1 MSKIDKNLNTSIK
14 SDIPHTILDTLEL
27 TSDYFKSKNHERHYT
42 QAIRKGLQLTK
53 LKHLIDVS
61 TVKRQKEYWK
71 TYHCDRVKLQQGDK
85 LKGSLC
91 RKRWCQHCN
100 RIKTAELLKGY
111 HKPLIDL
118 SKDGLYFVTLT
129 APTVKER
136 ELRSEIKKRYKAFTR
151 IKDNIRKNYGI
162 KINGIR
168 KTEVTYNEKDN
179 KYHPHFHIIVQ
190 GQYEAE
196 LIQSLW
202 LKQFTRA
209 DIKAQDIRHIDTKE
223 AKNLVEVFKYATKD
237 VTKDT
242 ITARAMDIIY
252 RALEGIRTIQ
262 TYGSIRKV
270 KEPTESDT
278 INTTVDWNKARLE
291 IWVYDPDEMD
301 YINAYNERLIQ
312 TQNIIHHAQENKQ
325 KSKER
330 DYVFNEDDLRTKRAI
345 QGVSRKE

>member
-1 MSKIDKNLNTSIK
+1 MSKIDKNIYPSIK
-14 SDIPHTILDTLEL
+14 SDSPSTILDTLEL
-27 TSDYFKSKNHERHYT
+27 TSDLFKSKNHQRHYT
-42 QAIRKGLQLTK
+42 QAIRKGLQLAK

-61 TVKRQKEYWK
+61 TVERQKQYWK
-71 TYHCDRVKLQQGDK
+71 TYHCDRVKLQLGDK

-111 HKPLIDL
+111 HKPLSDL

-136 ELRSEIKKRYKAFTR
+136 ELRSEIKKRYQAFTR
-151 IKDNIRKNYGI
+151 IKDNIRKNYGV

-168 KTEVTYNEKDN
+168 KTEVTYNEIEN

-196 LIQSLW
+196 LIQALW

-209 DIKAQDIRHIDTKE
+209 SIKAQDIKHVDTKD
-223 AKNLVEVFKYATKD
+223 AKNLVEIFKYATKD

-242 ITARAMDIIY
+242 ITAKAMDIIY

-270 KEPTESDT
+270 KEPIESDT
-278 INTTVDWNKARLE
+278 VNTTVDWDKARNE
-291 IWVYDPDEMD
+291 IWVYDEQELD

-312 TQNIIHHAQENKQ
+312 TQNIIQDAQEHKQ
-325 KSKER
+325 KNNEGH
-330 DYVFNEDDLRTKRAI
+330 YIFNEINARTKKAI
-345 QGVSRKE
+345 QGVSCKE